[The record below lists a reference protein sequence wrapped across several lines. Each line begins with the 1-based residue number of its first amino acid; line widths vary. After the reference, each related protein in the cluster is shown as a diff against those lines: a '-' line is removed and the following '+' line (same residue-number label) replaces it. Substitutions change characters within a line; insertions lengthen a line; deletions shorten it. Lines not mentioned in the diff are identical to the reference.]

1 MSKEVQM
8 SIKLEPELRD
18 EFAEL
23 AKAMHRPAAQI
34 VRELMRAYIAR
45 QTMPNAETIAAIE
58 AVERG
63 DVTSHANKDD
73 LYRSLGI

>member
-1 MSKEVQM
+1 MTKEVQM

-18 EFAEL
+18 EFAAL

-63 DVTSHANKDD
+63 DVTSHANKDE